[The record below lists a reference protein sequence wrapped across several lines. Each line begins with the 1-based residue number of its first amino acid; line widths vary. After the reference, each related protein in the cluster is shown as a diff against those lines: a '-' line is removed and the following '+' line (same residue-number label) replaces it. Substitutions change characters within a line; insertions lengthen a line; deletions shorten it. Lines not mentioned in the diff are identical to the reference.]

1 MLLWWMYVWWNVW
14 KDTEKF
20 SFLYLILL
28 NSYLLFNKI
37 NTNKKQNYVEYR
49 IKIAKLLI
57 KNISLLE
64 YKRKERLSN
73 EDLPEKLH
81 ANHFSKQIDPT
92 PSKSKPTRSCKN
104 IAKQKM
110 WECKTCIICTNNLR
124 KIWSKIIKFFY
135 MLSRH

>member
-1 MLLWWMYVWWNVW
+1 M
-14 KDTEKF
+14 
-20 SFLYLILL
+20 L

-92 PSKSKPTRSCKN
+92 PSKSKPARSCKN
-104 IAKQKM
+104 IAKQCESAKHALYVLITF
-110 WECKTCIICTNNLR
+110 EKYDLRLLNFSTFYQDINNNL
-124 KIWSKIIKFFY
+124 KYVFI
-135 MLSRH
+135 